1 LGEIFRRKGRKFPAI
16 RIEDKRSIGFD
27 DSPKRRSVEGKG
39 ACTKTPFFRRTSIC
53 RAPPSALLIE
63 KTAVKET
70 HRLDSRINYLLLAT
84 ALLGTFFSGT
94 ATRIVAISMPTVAQ
108 SLGTDLLGVSW
119 ALLSYQLSN
128 IGLSVIFGRI
138 SDLWGREK
146 MFALGFSVFA
156 VSSLLCGFSETVM
169 QLILARFV
177 QGVGGAMLQS
187 SSRALASEAVTED
200 LAGRA
205 QGYMTTAHHVG
216 FILGPSIGGVMIDY
230 FSWRWSFFLLAP
242 VGFGGMLLALANLK
256 RQRLRP
262 RLHSASVDY
271 LGAALLFATTTTLV
285 FLFDRRTQLIVS
297 GSTTMFLAMVF
308 LASLAAFLLHESRA
322 QSPFVNLE
330 LFKIRRFSFSVVSL
344 LVIAISYT
352 LTGFLMPFYLQD
364 VLGLSPTQVGVLFM
378 APSIL
383 TVALAPLSGYMTD
396 RLGPRVPATF
406 GVVFMIVSLSIGGL
420 LRTDS
425 HWTLPTALII
435 VGAITNGIFNP
446 ANSTA
451 MISMMPKE
459 HRGFASAVNHVTF
472 GLGNVLGVALGGLC
486 MSLAFEHYTGVSA
499 ADLTTQNPLGF
510 VAALNTTFLAAI
522 VLSVIAL
529 FTSALRGG
537 EKPS

>member
-1 LGEIFRRKGRKFPAI
+1 LE
-16 RIEDKRSIGFD
+16 
-27 DSPKRRSVEGKG
+27 
-39 ACTKTPFFRRTSIC
+39 
-53 RAPPSALLIE
+53 
-63 KTAVKET
+63 
-70 HRLDSRINYLLLAT
+70 SRINTLLLAT

-94 ATRIVAISMPTVAQ
+94 ATRIVAISMPTVAH

-146 MFALGFSVFA
+146 IFALGFLVFA
-156 VSSLLCGFSETVM
+156 VSSLLCGLSQTVL
-169 QLILARFV
+169 QLILARFA

-187 SSRALASEAVTED
+187 SSRALASESVTED

-205 QGYMTTAHHVG
+205 QGYMTTAHHTG

-242 VGFGGMLLALANLK
+242 VGFGGTLLALSNLK
-256 RQRLRP
+256 RRRFRLQP
-262 RLHSASVDY
+262 HSTTVDY
-271 LGAALLFATTTTLV
+271 LGAALLFAITTTLV
-285 FLFDRRTQLIVS
+285 FLLDRRTQLIIS
-297 GSTTMFLAMVF
+297 GAAKIVLAVF
-308 LASLAAFLLHESRA
+308 FFAGLAAFLLHESRTKN
-322 QSPFVNLE
+322 PFVNLK

-406 GVVFMIVSLSIGGL
+406 GVGFMIVSLGIGGL

-425 HWTLPTALII
+425 HWLLPAALIV

-499 ADLTTQNPLGF
+499 ADLTTQNPQGF

-522 VLSVIAL
+522 VLGVIAL
-529 FTSALRGG
+529 FTSAMRGE
-537 EKPS
+537 EKPT

>member
-1 LGEIFRRKGRKFPAI
+1 MDLR
-16 RIEDKRSIGFD
+16 
-27 DSPKRRSVEGKG
+27 V
-39 ACTKTPFFRRTSIC
+39 
-53 RAPPSALLIE
+53 
-63 KTAVKET
+63 
-70 HRLDSRINYLLLAT
+70 NYLLLAT

-146 MFALGFSVFA
+146 MFALGFLVFA
-156 VSSLLCGFSETVM
+156 VSSLLCGFSQTVL
-169 QLILARFV
+169 QLIVARFV

-187 SSRALASEAVTED
+187 SSRALASESVTED

-205 QGYMTTAHHVG
+205 QGYMTTAHHTG
-216 FILGPSIGGVMIDY
+216 FILGPSIGGLMIDY

-242 VGFGGMLLALANLK
+242 IGFGGMLLALMNMK
-256 RQRLRP
+256 RRQVAP
-262 RLHSASVDY
+262 QHYPGSVDY
-271 LGAALLFATTTTLV
+271 LGAALLFAVTTTLV
-285 FLFDRRTQLIVS
+285 FILDRRTHQLI
-297 GSTTMFLAMVF
+297 GSSTKFFLLAVF
-308 LASLAAFLLHESRA
+308 IGSLAAFLVHESRA

-344 LVIAISYT
+344 LVVSICYA
-352 LTGFLMPFYLQD
+352 LTSFLMPFYLQD
-364 VLGLSPTQVGVLFM
+364 VLRLTPTEVGMLFM

-383 TVALAPLSGYMTD
+383 TVALAPVSGYMTD
-396 RLGPRVPATF
+396 RLGPRIPATA
-406 GVVFMIVSLSIGGL
+406 GVVFMIISLAAGGM

-425 HWTLPTALII
+425 HWLLPTLVIV

-459 HRGFASAVNHVTF
+459 HRGFASAMNHVTF
-472 GLGNVLGVALGGLC
+472 GFGNVLGVALGGLS
-486 MSLAFEHYTGVSA
+486 MSLAFEYHTGIKTMS
-499 ADLTTQNPLGF
+499 LTAENPAGF
-510 VAALNTTFLAAI
+510 VAALNTTFMVAI
-522 VLSVIAL
+522 IFCVVGIL
-529 FTSALRGG
+529 TSALRGAESSIG
-537 EKPS
+537 SVPGKTIAS

>member
-1 LGEIFRRKGRKFPAI
+1 VDLR
-16 RIEDKRSIGFD
+16 
-27 DSPKRRSVEGKG
+27 V
-39 ACTKTPFFRRTSIC
+39 
-53 RAPPSALLIE
+53 
-63 KTAVKET
+63 
-70 HRLDSRINYLLLAT
+70 NYLLLAT

-146 MFALGFSVFA
+146 MFALGFLVFA
-156 VSSLLCGFSETVM
+156 VSSLLCGFSQTVL
-169 QLILARFV
+169 QLIVARFV

-187 SSRALASEAVTED
+187 SSRALASESVTED

-205 QGYMTTAHHVG
+205 QGYMTTAHHTG
-216 FILGPSIGGVMIDY
+216 FILGPSIGGLMIDY

-242 VGFGGMLLALANLK
+242 IGFGGMLLALMNMK
-256 RQRLRP
+256 RRQVAP
-262 RLHSASVDY
+262 QHYPGSVDY
-271 LGAALLFATTTTLV
+271 LGAALLFAVTTTLV
-285 FLFDRRTQLIVS
+285 FILDRRTHQLI
-297 GSTTMFLAMVF
+297 GSSTKFFLLAVF
-308 LASLAAFLLHESRA
+308 IGSLAAFLVHESRA

-344 LVIAISYT
+344 LVVSICYA
-352 LTGFLMPFYLQD
+352 LTSFLMPFYLQD
-364 VLGLSPTQVGVLFM
+364 ILRLTPTQVGMLFM

-383 TVALAPLSGYMTD
+383 TVALAPVSGFMTD
-396 RLGPRVPATF
+396 RLGPRIPATL
-406 GVVFMIVSLSIGGL
+406 GVVFMIVSLAAGGM

-425 HWTLPTALII
+425 HWLLPTMLIV

-459 HRGFASAVNHVTF
+459 HRGFASAMNHVTF
-472 GLGNVLGVALGGLC
+472 GFGNVLGVALGGLS
-486 MSLAFEHYTGVSA
+486 MSLAFEFHTGMKSMT
-499 ADLTTQNPLGF
+499 LTAENPAGF
-510 VAALNTTFLAAI
+510 VAALNTTFIAAI
-522 VLSVIAL
+522 LICIL
-529 FTSALRGG
+529 GIFTSALRGA
-537 EKPS
+537 EKST

>member
-1 LGEIFRRKGRKFPAI
+1 MFFANNREIQS
-16 RIEDKRSIGFD
+16 ENNNH
-27 DSPKRRSVEGKG
+27 
-39 ACTKTPFFRRTSIC
+39 
-53 RAPPSALLIE
+53 
-63 KTAVKET
+63 AV
-70 HRLDSRINYLLLAT
+70 DSRVNYLLLAT

-94 ATRIVAISMPTVAQ
+94 ATRIVSISMPTVAQ

-128 IGLSVIFGRI
+128 IGLSMIFGRI

-146 MFALGFSVFA
+146 MFALGFLVFA
-156 VSSLLCGFSETVM
+156 VSSLLCGFSQTVL
-169 QLILARFV
+169 QLILSRFL

-187 SSRALASEAVTED
+187 SSRALAAESVTED

-216 FILGPSIGGVMIDY
+216 FILGPSIGGLMIDY

-242 VGFGGMLLALANLK
+242 VGFAGALLALANLK
-256 RQRLRP
+256 RRRNPAQP
-262 RLHSASVDY
+262 AAVPVDY
-271 LGAALLFATTTTLV
+271 LGAALLFAITTALV
-285 FLFDRRTQLIVS
+285 FLFDRRTHQVIG
-297 GSTTMFLAMVF
+297 GSMQNL
-308 LASLAAFLLHESRA
+308 LLLGLLGSLGAFVAHESRTKH
-322 QSPFVNLE
+322 PFVNLE

-344 LVIAISYT
+344 LVLAMCYS
-352 LTGFLMPFYLQD
+352 LTGFLLPFYLQD
-364 VLGLSPTQVGVLFM
+364 VLHLSPTQVGVLFM
-378 APSIL
+378 APSAL

-406 GVVFMIVSLSIGGL
+406 GVLFMTVSLAVGGL
-420 LRTDS
+420 LRPDS
-425 HWTLPTALII
+425 HWLLPAMLIV

-451 MISMMPKE
+451 MISMMPRE

-472 GLGNVLGVALGGLC
+472 GFGNVLGVALGGLS
-486 MSLAFEHYTGVSA
+486 MSLAFERYTGMQA
-499 ADLTTQNPLGF
+499 ADLTTENPLGF

-529 FTSALRGG
+529 FTSALGG
-537 EKPS
+537 AKKKLGLTGSTVPR

>member
-1 LGEIFRRKGRKFPAI
+1 M
-16 RIEDKRSIGFD
+16 
-27 DSPKRRSVEGKG
+27 
-39 ACTKTPFFRRTSIC
+39 
-53 RAPPSALLIE
+53 
-63 KTAVKET
+63 
-70 HRLDSRINYLLLAT
+70 DSRINYLLLAT

-146 MFALGFSVFA
+146 MFALGFLVFA
-156 VSSLLCGFSETVM
+156 VSSLLCGLSQTVL
-169 QLILARFV
+169 QLIVSRFV

-187 SSRALASEAVTED
+187 SSRALASESVTED

-242 VGFGGMLLALANLK
+242 IGFGGALLALANLK
-256 RQRLRP
+256 RQHLRP
-262 RLHSASVDY
+262 PSHGVPVDY
-271 LGAALLFATTTTLV
+271 SGAALLFAITTTLV
-285 FLFDRRTQLIVS
+285 FLFDRRTQLIAS
-297 GSTTMFLAMVF
+297 GSTKMLLAAFF
-308 LASLAAFLLHESRA
+308 LASLAVFLIHESRTR
-322 QSPFVNLE
+322 SPFVNLE
-330 LFKIRRFSFSVVSL
+330 LFKIRRFTFSVVSL

-364 VLGLSPTQVGVLFM
+364 VLLLSPTRVGVLFM

-425 HWTLPTALII
+425 HWLLPAALII
-435 VGAITNGIFNP
+435 VGAMTNGIFNP

-472 GLGNVLGVALGGLC
+472 GLGNVLGVALGGLS

-499 ADLTTQNPLGF
+499 ANLTTANPLGF

-522 VLSVIAL
+522 VLTVIAL

>member
-1 LGEIFRRKGRKFPAI
+1 MDLR
-16 RIEDKRSIGFD
+16 
-27 DSPKRRSVEGKG
+27 V
-39 ACTKTPFFRRTSIC
+39 
-53 RAPPSALLIE
+53 
-63 KTAVKET
+63 
-70 HRLDSRINYLLLAT
+70 NYLLLAT

-146 MFALGFSVFA
+146 MFALGFLVFA
-156 VSSLLCGFSETVM
+156 VSSLLCGFSQTVL
-169 QLILARFV
+169 QLIVARFV

-187 SSRALASEAVTED
+187 SSRALASESVTED

-205 QGYMTTAHHVG
+205 QGYMTTAHHTG
-216 FILGPSIGGVMIDY
+216 FILGPSIGGLMIDY

-242 VGFGGMLLALANLK
+242 IGFGGMLLALMNMK
-256 RQRLRP
+256 RRQVAAQHYP
-262 RLHSASVDY
+262 GSVDY
-271 LGAALLFATTTTLV
+271 LGAALLFAVTTTLV
-285 FLFDRRTQLIVS
+285 FILDRRTHQLI
-297 GSTTMFLAMVF
+297 GSSTKFFLLAVF
-308 LASLAAFLLHESRA
+308 IGSLAAFLVHESRA

-344 LVIAISYT
+344 LVVSICYA
-352 LTGFLMPFYLQD
+352 LTSFLMPFYLQD
-364 VLGLSPTQVGVLFM
+364 ILRLTPTQVGMLFM

-383 TVALAPLSGYMTD
+383 TVALAPVSGFMTD
-396 RLGPRVPATF
+396 RLGPRIPATV
-406 GVVFMIVSLSIGGL
+406 GVVFMIVSLAAGGM

-425 HWTLPTALII
+425 HWLLPTMLIV

-459 HRGFASAVNHVTF
+459 HRGFASAMNHVTF
-472 GLGNVLGVALGGLC
+472 GFGNVLGVALGGLS
-486 MSLAFEHYTGVSA
+486 MSLAFEFHTGMKSMT
-499 ADLTTQNPLGF
+499 LTAENPAGF
-510 VAALNTTFLAAI
+510 VAALNTTFMAAI
-522 VLSVIAL
+522 LICVLGI
-529 FTSALRGG
+529 FTSALRGA
-537 EKPS
+537 EKST